1 MASDG
6 TVFGPQATQ
15 QIAKTV
21 REVSRRM
28 MNETPHRGRW
38 QRKGRTGGGLTIRF
52 RIVSSYFC
60 GACYVEA
67 RVISVP
73 YGVAVGNLPDVDT
86 DNNNAVRIYDR
97 TGCKFN
103 EPPED
108 LVNRIGYAT
117 YMTPLEDGPCPDTIF
132 SSWEC
137 IDLCCSEE
145 TCD

>member
-1 MASDG
+1 MADERTYG
-6 TVFGPQATQ
+6 FNKDDATSLLQ
-15 QIAKTV
+15 SISHGENWFPEIK
-21 REVSRRM
+21 
-28 MNETPHRGRW
+28 PRG
-38 QRKGRTGGGLTIRF
+38 GRAGGGLTIRF
-52 RIVSSYFC
+52 RIVASYFC

-73 YGVAVGNLPDVDT
+73 FGVSVSALPDVDT
-86 DNNNAVRIYDR
+86 YDNNAVRIYDR

-137 IDLCCSEE
+137 IDLCCAEE